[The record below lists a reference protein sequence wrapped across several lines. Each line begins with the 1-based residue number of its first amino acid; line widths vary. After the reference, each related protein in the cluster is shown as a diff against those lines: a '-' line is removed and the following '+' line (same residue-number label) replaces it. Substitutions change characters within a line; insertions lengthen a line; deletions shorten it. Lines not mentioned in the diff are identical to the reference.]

1 MQNYLQQILTES
13 NTIIIPGFG
22 ALTITSTKTGD
33 IYFMPFLKHDDGQ
46 LAKYIAK
53 VETIEPV
60 RRMLATSS
68 LRPHTLVAQGLI
80 H

>member
-13 NTIIIPGFG
+13 NTIIIPGLG

-33 IYFMPFLKHDDGQ
+33 IYFMPFLKHDDGT

-53 VETIEPV
+53 VEGI
-60 RRMLATSS
+60 
-68 LRPHTLVAQGLI
+68 
-80 H
+80 